1 MANRRT
7 NDEWLSDLGSE
18 DAAVQ
23 DEATS
28 DMQRSIRNHISAQ
41 FIKRGLRTSCVDDI
55 VQEASLRIFSRIST
69 FRGESRF
76 LTWATAVAVRTGLE
90 LIRRGFWETKTTVD
104 LMADERIDLVAQW
117 QSTSLGPPVSAQ
129 QREVLNALE
138 DAMNNSLTVRQR
150 CVLIRELQGQAVDL
164 IARELGTTRG
174 AVYKLTHDAR
184 KKLRRVLER
193 AGFDGDSIQ
202 SLFAD

>member
-41 FIKRGLRTSCVDDI
+41 FIKRGLKTGCVDDI
-55 VQEASLRIFSRIST
+55 VQEASLRIFRGIST

-90 LIRRGFWETKTTVD
+90 LIRRGFWETKTTVE
-104 LMADERIDLVAQW
+104 LMSDERVDLVAQW
-117 QSTSLGPPVSAQ
+117 QSTSLGPPVNAQ
-129 QREVLNALE
+129 QREVLTALE
-138 DAMNNSLTVRQR
+138 EAINNSLTTRQR
-150 CVLIRELQGQAVDL
+150 CALIGELQGQSVDM

-174 AVYKLTHDAR
+174 AVYKGTHDAR